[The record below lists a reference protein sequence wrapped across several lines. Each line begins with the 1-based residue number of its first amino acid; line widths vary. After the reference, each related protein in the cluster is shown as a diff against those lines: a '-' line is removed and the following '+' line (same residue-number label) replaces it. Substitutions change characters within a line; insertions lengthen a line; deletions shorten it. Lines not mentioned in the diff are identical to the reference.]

1 MYTLYVGSPNDTH
14 SLDEAAL
21 QKVKAITSKYF
32 ESFTYLKA
40 RGVYKGMEEDTI
52 VITIA
57 DAEEDRV
64 YQLGREL
71 CSYLN
76 QDAVG
81 IVYDG
86 TYQKITTN

>member
-14 SLDEAAL
+14 KLDSPTL
-21 QKVKAITSKYF
+21 QNVKDIISKHF
-32 ESFTYLKA
+32 ESFTYFKA
-40 RGVYKGMEEDTI
+40 RGVYKGTEEDTV

-57 DAEEDRV
+57 DAQEAKV
-64 YQLGREL
+64 YELGREL
-71 CSYLN
+71 CSYLK

-86 TYQKITTN
+86 TYQKITTD